1 MSMPVEALAQEVLKL
16 PTELRSR
23 LLDQVIASL
32 DIDRSRDKAWALVAA
47 KRDAQLELGTEQA
60 LPSEAVLASLRAE
73 LA

>member
-1 MSMPVEALAQEVLKL
+1 MSMPVEALTQEVMKL

-32 DIDRSRDKAWALVAA
+32 DTDRSRDAAWALVAA